1 MFTTKIKMIFKKYQG
16 QAQAP
21 EVPFSLC
28 SWVNSSVSKGLT
40 ITQFYQIPKKQ
51 SVYLHSAPE
60 LKIQYPCPTAGL
72 MDRHTSTPKE
82 TPKNPLP
89 ALALPPAFKCL
100 QEVKYRDGTL
110 PYTSN
115 PQYSHKTG

>member
-16 QAQAP
+16 QAQAR

-51 SVYLHSAPE
+51 SVYLHSTPE
-60 LKIQYPCPTAGL
+60 LKIQYLCPTAGL
-72 MDRHTSTPKE
+72 MDGHTSTPKE
-82 TPKNPLP
+82 TLKNPLP
-89 ALALPPAFKCL
+89 ALPPPFKRL
-100 QEVKYRDGTL
+100 QEVKYRDRTL
-110 PYTSN
+110 PYASN